1 MRAAEVEP
9 SRDEPSQTNPDEL
22 NLAQTGDLNGIY
34 LNFSNSTLI
43 SDF

>member
-1 MRAAEVEP
+1 MEHDLQGRGE
-9 SRDEPSQTNPDEL
+9 EPSQTNPDEL
-22 NLAQTGDLNGIY
+22 NLAQIGDLNGIY